1 MTTLKRLFASF
12 AFASTVA
19 SAQVPQP
26 PGAPPRIDV
35 ATLLHLDAT
44 RAQAVEAILETARLK
59 HMELREQLGPPTDDS
74 TRAAFMA
81 GMQAIR
87 DDTDQKLATVLSPDE
102 IATLKAAMPRPRGR
116 RQPQGDQ
123 NAVQ

>member
-35 ATLLHLDAT
+35 ATLLNLDAT
-44 RAQAVEAILETARLK
+44 RAQAVEAILEGARLK
-59 HMELREQLGPPTDDS
+59 HVALREQLGPPRDDS
-74 TRAAFMA
+74 TRAAFRA
-81 GMQAIR
+81 GMRAIR
-87 DDTDQKLATVLSPDE
+87 DDTDQKLATVLTAGE
-102 IATLKAAMPRPRGR
+102 AATLKAAMPRPPRPPR
-116 RQPQGDQ
+116 D
-123 NAVQ
+123 